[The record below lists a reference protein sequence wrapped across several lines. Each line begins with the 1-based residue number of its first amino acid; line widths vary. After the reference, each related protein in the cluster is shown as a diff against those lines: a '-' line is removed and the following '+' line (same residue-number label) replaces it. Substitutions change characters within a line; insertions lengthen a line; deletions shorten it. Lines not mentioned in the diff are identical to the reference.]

1 MTVFGTRPEA
11 IKLAP
16 VIKELQHHSTTL
28 KSVVVVTAQ
37 HRQMLDSVLNVF
49 SIKPNYDMNIMGE
62 NQGLSDITC
71 KILKNIES
79 IYDKERPDLVLIQG
93 DTTTVFAASLA
104 AYYRKIPVG
113 HIEAGLRSRNKYQ
126 PFPEEINRRL
136 TSVIAHLHFAPT
148 DEAKTNLLQEGISED
163 LICVTGNTVID
174 ALLEVAAQDF
184 TFDNDLLN
192 NIKGRMILITAHR
205 RESFGKPFID
215 ICNAILTLA
224 KQYPDVTFV
233 YPVHLNPN
241 VRNIVYPMLG
251 NLSNVILI
259 EPLEYL
265 PFVHL
270 MKRACIILTDSGGIQ
285 EESPSLNKP
294 VLILREITERPEAVK
309 AGSAKL
315 VGTRSQTIIRE
326 TTRLLEYTQEY
337 ERMTHI
343 ANPFGD
349 GRASKRIVDFIKL
362 EFNNKLLYEIQLF
375 CQSHTYLSKG
385 SIPDFLQICVLS
397 RRDRWK

>member
-1 MTVFGTRPEA
+1 MFRILTVFGTRPEA
-11 IKLAP
+11 VKLAP
-16 VIKELQHHSTTL
+16 VIKELQRHSDVL
-28 KSVVVVTAQ
+28 KSIVVVTAQ
-37 HRQMLDSVLNVF
+37 HRQMLDSVLSVF
-49 SIKPNYDMNIMGE
+49 AIKPDYDMNIMNT

-71 KILKNIES
+71 KVLKNIET
-79 IYDKERPDLVLIQG
+79 IYETERPDLALVQG

-104 AYYRKIPVG
+104 AYYRRIPVG

-148 DEAKTNLLQEGISED
+148 DEAKTNLLHEGISED

-174 ALLEVAAQDF
+174 ALLEVAARDF

-241 VRNIVYPMLG
+241 VRNTVYPMLG
-251 NLSNVILI
+251 NVSNIILI
-259 EPLEYL
+259 EPLEYV

-270 MKRACIILTDSGGIQ
+270 MKRAYLILTDSGGIQ
-285 EESPSLNKP
+285 EEAPSLNKP
-294 VLILREITERPEAVK
+294 VLILREVTERPEIVR
-309 AGSAKL
+309 AGGAKL
-315 VGTRSQTIIRE
+315 VGTHPDTIITE
-326 TTRLLEYTQEY
+326 TRRLLEDTKEY
-337 ERMTHI
+337 NRM
-343 ANPFGD
+343 AYVPNPFGD
-349 GRASKRIVDFIKL
+349 GNASQRIVKFIKH
-362 EFNNKLLYEIQLF
+362 KL
-375 CQSHTYLSKG
+375 
-385 SIPDFLQICVLS
+385 
-397 RRDRWK
+397 WKIYKNQKSPPA

>member
-1 MTVFGTRPEA
+1 MFKVMTVFGTRPEA

-326 TTRLLEYTQEY
+326 TTRLLEDTQEY

-343 ANPFGD
+343 VNPFGD
-349 GRASKRIVDFIKL
+349 GHASKRIVDFIKL
-362 EFNNKLLYEIQLF
+362 KL
-375 CQSHTYLSKG
+375 
-385 SIPDFLQICVLS
+385 SIHSPP
-397 RRDRWK
+397 

>member
-1 MTVFGTRPEA
+1 MFKVMTVFGTRPEA

-37 HRQMLDSVLNVF
+37 HRQMLDGVLNVF
-49 SIKPNYDMNIMGE
+49 SIKPDYDMNIMGE

-148 DEAKTNLLQEGISED
+148 DEAKTNLLHEGISED

-326 TTRLLEYTQEY
+326 TTRLLEDTQEY

-362 EFNNKLLYEIQLF
+362 EFNNKLLYEMN
-375 CQSHTYLSKG
+375 
-385 SIPDFLQICVLS
+385 
-397 RRDRWK
+397 

>member
-1 MTVFGTRPEA
+1 MFKIMSVFGTRPEA

-16 VIKELQHHSTTL
+16 VIKELQKHSDTL
-28 KSVVVVTAQ
+28 KSVVTVTAQ
-37 HRQMLDSVLNVF
+37 HRQMLDSVLSVF
-49 SIKPNYDMNIMGE
+49 AIKPDYDMNIMDK

-71 KILKNIES
+71 KVLKNIEV
-79 IYDKERPDLVLIQG
+79 IYEEEQPDLVLVQG

-136 TSVIAHLHFAPT
+136 TSVIAHIHFAPT

-251 NLSNVILI
+251 NLSNVMLI

-315 VGTRSQTIIRE
+315 VGTHSQTIIRE
-326 TTRLLEYTQEY
+326 TTRLLEDTQEY

-343 ANPFGD
+343 VNPFGD
-349 GRASKRIVDFIKL
+349 GRASKRIVDFIKHEL
-362 EFNNKLLYEIQLF
+362 NNNKLRML
-375 CQSHTYLSKG
+375 
-385 SIPDFLQICVLS
+385 
-397 RRDRWK
+397 

>member
-1 MTVFGTRPEA
+1 MFKVMTVFGTRPEA

-49 SIKPNYDMNIMGE
+49 SIKPDYDMNIMDK
-62 NQGLSDITC
+62 NQGLTDITC
-71 KILKNIES
+71 KVLKNIEV
-79 IYDKERPDLVLIQG
+79 IYEEEQPDLVLVQG

-104 AYYRKIPVG
+104 AYYRRIPVG

-148 DEAKTNLLQEGISED
+148 NEAKTNLLNEGISED
-163 LICVTGNTVID
+163 LIRVTGNTVID

-224 KQYPDVTFV
+224 KQYQDVTFV

-251 NLSNVILI
+251 NLSNIILI
-259 EPLEYL
+259 EPLEYV

-285 EESPSLNKP
+285 EEAPSLNKP
-294 VLILREITERPEAVK
+294 VLILREITERPEALK

-315 VGTRSQTIIRE
+315 VGTHSQTIIRE
-326 TTRLLEYTQEY
+326 TTRLLEDTQEY

-343 ANPFGD
+343 VNPFGD
-349 GRASKRIVDFIKL
+349 GRASKRIVDFIKHEL
-362 EFNNKLLYEIQLF
+362 NNNKLRML
-375 CQSHTYLSKG
+375 
-385 SIPDFLQICVLS
+385 
-397 RRDRWK
+397 

>member
-1 MTVFGTRPEA
+1 MGFVKTGRDSIMFKVMTVFGTRPEA

-28 KSVVVVTAQ
+28 KTVVVVTAQ

-79 IYDKERPDLVLIQG
+79 IYDKERPDLILIQG
-93 DTTTVFAASLA
+93 DTATVFAASLA
-104 AYYRKIPVG
+104 AYYRRIPVG

-148 DEAKTNLLQEGISED
+148 DEAKTNLLKEGVSED

-251 NLSNVILI
+251 NLSNIILI
-259 EPLEYL
+259 EPLEYM

-270 MKRACIILTDSGGIQ
+270 MKRSYLILTDSGGIQ

-294 VLILREITERPEAVK
+294 VLILREVTERPEAVR
-309 AGSAKL
+309 AGCAEL
-315 VGTRSQTIIRE
+315 VGTDPQTIIRE
-326 TTRLLEYTQEY
+326 TTRLLEDTQEY

-343 ANPFGD
+343 VNPFGD
-349 GRASKRIVDFIKL
+349 GHASKRIVDSIKHEL
-362 EFNNKLLYEIQLF
+362 NNNK
-375 CQSHTYLSKG
+375 K
-385 SIPDFLQICVLS
+385 
-397 RRDRWK
+397 

>member
-1 MTVFGTRPEA
+1 MFKVMTVFGTRPEA

-28 KSVVVVTAQ
+28 KSVIVVTAQ

-251 NLSNVILI
+251 NLSNVMLI

-326 TTRLLEYTQEY
+326 TTRLLEDAQEY

-362 EFNNKLLYEIQLF
+362 EFNNKLLYEMN
-375 CQSHTYLSKG
+375 
-385 SIPDFLQICVLS
+385 
-397 RRDRWK
+397 

>member
-1 MTVFGTRPEA
+1 MFKVMTVFGTRPEA

-49 SIKPNYDMNIMGE
+49 SIKPDYDMNIMGE

-79 IYDKERPDLVLIQG
+79 IYDKERPDLVLVQG

-104 AYYRKIPVG
+104 AYYRRIPVG
-113 HIEAGLRSRNKYQ
+113 HVEAGLRSRNKYQ

-148 DEAKTNLLQEGISED
+148 DEAKANLLREGISED
-163 LICVTGNTVID
+163 LIRVTGNTVID
-174 ALLEVAAQDF
+174 ALLEIAAQDF

-241 VRNIVYPMLG
+241 VRNIVYPMLD

-259 EPLEYL
+259 EPLEYM

-326 TTRLLEYTQEY
+326 TTRLLEDAQEY

-349 GRASKRIVDFIKL
+349 GRASKRIVDFIKH
-362 EFNNKLLYEIQLF
+362 KLGHS
-375 CQSHTYLSKG
+375 QSFLIKGDSGHT
-385 SIPDFLQICVLS
+385 C
-397 RRDRWK
+397 

>member
-1 MTVFGTRPEA
+1 MFKIMSVFGTRPEA

-16 VIKELQHHSTTL
+16 VIKELQKHSDTL
-28 KSVVVVTAQ
+28 KSVVTVTAQ
-37 HRQMLDSVLNVF
+37 HRQMLDSVLSVF
-49 SIKPNYDMNIMGE
+49 AIKPDYDMNIMDK
-62 NQGLSDITC
+62 NQGLADITC
-71 KILKNIES
+71 KVLKNIEVL
-79 IYDKERPDLVLIQG
+79 YEEEQPDLVLVQG

-104 AYYRKIPVG
+104 AYYRRIPVG
-113 HIEAGLRSRNKYQ
+113 HIEAGLRSSNKYQ

-148 DEAKTNLLQEGISED
+148 DEAKTNLLNEGICED

-251 NLSNVILI
+251 NLSNIMLI
-259 EPLEYL
+259 EPLEYI

-294 VLILREITERPEAVK
+294 VLILREVTERPEAVK

-315 VGTRSQTIIRE
+315 VGTHSQTIIRE
-326 TTRLLEYTQEY
+326 TTRLLEDTQEY
-337 ERMTHI
+337 ERMI
-343 ANPFGD
+343 NIVNPFGD
-349 GRASKRIVDFIKL
+349 GMASQRTVNFIKNKFM
-362 EFNNKLLYEIQLF
+362 ENNNNNAGKY
-375 CQSHTYLSKG
+375 
-385 SIPDFLQICVLS
+385 
-397 RRDRWK
+397 

>member
-1 MTVFGTRPEA
+1 MFKVMTVFGTRPEA

-49 SIKPNYDMNIMGE
+49 SIKPNYDMNIMCE

-104 AYYRKIPVG
+104 AYYRRIPVG

-148 DEAKTNLLQEGISED
+148 DEAKTNLLNEGISED
-163 LICVTGNTVID
+163 LIRVTGNTVID

-241 VRNIVYPMLG
+241 VRDIVYPMLG
-251 NLSNVILI
+251 NVSNIILI
-259 EPLEYL
+259 EPLEYM

-326 TTRLLEYTQEY
+326 TTRLLEDAQEY
-337 ERMTHI
+337 DRMTHI

-349 GRASKRIVDFIKL
+349 GRASKRIVDFIKHEL
-362 EFNNKLLYEIQLF
+362 NNNKNERY
-375 CQSHTYLSKG
+375 
-385 SIPDFLQICVLS
+385 
-397 RRDRWK
+397 

>member
-1 MTVFGTRPEA
+1 MFKVMTVFGTRPEA

-104 AYYRKIPVG
+104 AYYRRIPVG

-148 DEAKTNLLQEGISED
+148 DEAKTNLLNEGISED
-163 LICVTGNTVID
+163 LIRVTGNTVID

-224 KQYPDVTFV
+224 KQYQDVTFV

-241 VRNIVYPMLG
+241 VRNVVYPMLG

-259 EPLEYL
+259 EPLEYM

-315 VGTRSQTIIRE
+315 VGTCSQTIIRE
-326 TTRLLEYTQEY
+326 TTRLLEDAQEY
-337 ERMTHI
+337 DRMTHI

-349 GRASKRIVDFIKL
+349 GRASKRIVDFIKHEL
-362 EFNNKLLYEIQLF
+362 NNHKKEITTGRTDNK
-375 CQSHTYLSKG
+375 QSEQVCCPTL
-385 SIPDFLQICVLS
+385 
-397 RRDRWK
+397 